1 MKLYNYFENLSDSN
15 LIELNGLL
23 LYKTLVNKKDLNV
36 FCKEREL
43 RPLTLKE
50 FSSYISR
57 KKVIFID
64 TLKKIGIYEQ
74 NKKYK
79 IFNNNKDYCFYLVDD
94 DVYTEENDKSIKEGI
109 AILKS
114 SKIIKSYK
122 KIEDLKNKPNI
133 GLLIKEEANSI
144 VTFICYDKN
153 ILKKY
158 ENINESILHP
168 ILFYGRTKNDGVDSF
183 RKETPYKAAMVG
195 ISVARE
201 DVSGREILYPIMA
214 YYSNAQHLIIPD
226 RGSVSD
232 SAQGVWKSFLDNKG
246 KLKPV
251 DPIDDRTD
259 PITKDKNDDGKVY
272 RSTDKF
278 IDHPKG
284 MTNSE
289 ILKDENLT
297 DEQRKKILTDLRKN
311 DELNWVYKLESTAGI
326 KEVIDELVNN
336 HEKMQKED
344 PILEIYLKS
353 LASSLFRERNID

>member
-1 MKLYNYFENLSDSN
+1 MKLYNYFENLSDAN
-15 LIELNGLL
+15 IININGLF
-23 LYKTLVNKKDLNV
+23 LYNSLVNEKDLQD
-36 FCKEREL
+36 FCEKKEL

-50 FSSYISR
+50 FTNYISL
-57 KKVIFID
+57 KKSIFID
-64 TLKKIGIYEQ
+64 TLKKIGIDT
-74 NKKYK
+74 KTKYK
-79 IFNNNKDYCFYLVDD
+79 IFNYDKDYCFYITDD
-94 DVYTEENDKSIKEGI
+94 NFSTDDNDKKIKNGI
-109 AILKS
+109 ALLKS

-122 KIEDLKNKPNI
+122 KIEDLKDKPNI
-133 GLLIKEEANSI
+133 GLLIKEESNI
-144 VTFICYDKN
+144 LTFICYDKN

-158 ENINESILHP
+158 QNIDESILHP
-168 ILFYGRTKNDGVDSF
+168 ILFYGRTKNDGTDSF
-183 RKETPYKAAMVG
+183 RKETPYKSAMVG

-214 YYSNAQHLIIPD
+214 YYSNTQHLIIPD

-278 IDHPKG
+278 IQNPKG
-284 MTNSE
+284 MSNNE
-289 ILKDENLT
+289 IFKDENLN
-297 DEQRKKILTDLRKN
+297 DEQRKKVLTNLRKN
-311 DELNWVYKLESTAGI
+311 DELNWVYKLESKAGI
-326 KEVIDELVNN
+326 KEVIDELVKN

-344 PILEIYLKS
+344 PIQEIYLKS
-353 LASSLFRERNID
+353 LASSLFRERSVD